1 VAKTYDAVL
10 LGIEL
15 NPKQRVVLA
24 SDYKA
29 LKARNDASMELRP
42 YSQDR
47 AALEAAEARIIELE
61 AMLRDKRC
69 TSESM
74 SWLDWRDRVLT
85 VPDAGAERG

>member
-1 VAKTYDAVL
+1 
-10 LGIEL
+10 
-15 NPKQRVVLA
+15 
-24 SDYKA
+24 
-29 LKARNDASMELRP
+29 MELRP